1 MYCTKTKYKKDK
13 KKNES
18 TTKRVQKLTCY
29 FFLESKQRDRLF
41 RNFILDFFLQICFAK
56 INGQIF
62 VKFKPQSIKKTHIK

>member
-1 MYCTKTKYKKDK
+1 MF
-13 KKNES
+13 
-18 TTKRVQKLTCY
+18 L

-41 RNFILDFFLQICFAK
+41 RNFILDFLQICFAK